1 MYLIAIAWLYVSL
14 MMTAAEAMHPQ
25 GTILGALFTFLLYGV
40 LPLSIVMYLMGAP
53 MRKRARLA
61 KERAELAESPSLDRD
76 QQETLGSREFKDT
89 SSNPNPNKESQDTPG
104 YRDEVA
110 LKQHPPHDRA

>member
-14 MMTAAEAMHPQ
+14 MMTAAEVMHPQ
-25 GTILGALFTFLLYGV
+25 GTILGALFTFVLYGV

-61 KERAELAESPSLDRD
+61 KERAEWVESSALDRD
-76 QQETLGSREFKDT
+76 QKKTRGSAEFKDT
-89 SSNPNPNKESQDTPG
+89 SGHPNANKESHDTSG
-104 YRDEVA
+104 YRD
-110 LKQHPPHDRA
+110 

>member
-14 MMTAAEAMHPQ
+14 MMTAAEVMHPQ
-25 GTILGALFTFLLYGV
+25 GTILGALFTFVLYGV

-61 KERAELAESPSLDRD
+61 KERAEWEKSSAVDRD
-76 QQETLGSREFKDT
+76 QKETRGPREFKDT
-89 SSNPNPNKESQDTPG
+89 SGNPSHNKESQDTPG
-104 YRDEVA
+104 YRD
-110 LKQHPPHDRA
+110 